1 MGLIFLFRI
10 VAAVITLAVG
20 IVIGVAIGSDHPV
33 GDLRVD
39 RSDPTSEPYLFLELD
54 TDVHDVIRKKQ
65 VTFRVKLE
73 DFIPRK

>member
-1 MGLIFLFRI
+1 MEFIIAL
-10 VAAVITLAVG
+10 
-20 IVIGVAIGSDHPV
+20 VAIMALLAGMAIGAAIGYEHPV

-39 RSDPTSEPYLFLELD
+39 RSDSTSEPYLFLELD
-54 TDVHDVIRKKQ
+54 TDIQNVIRRKQ

>member
-1 MGLIFLFRI
+1 MVIIGVIL
-10 VAAVITLAVG
+10 VALLALATGV
-20 IVIGVAIGSDHPV
+20 VIGLVIGYEHPV

-39 RSDPTSEPYLFLELD
+39 QSDPTSPPYLFLELD